1 MFIIYRPTVTLLLH
15 NFDLFRTC
23 RSSFCT
29 VAWQLA
35 RFQLTRRIARSL
47 GDSRAFCH
55 QTSRQL
61 VTSRSRLGLG
71 RKGLVH
77 IISGEYTENTTVL
90 LPVKKPDQQLAATLC
105 ESGSPQ
111 ISAEVSARLQYREY
125 GTKTGVTGVVSLS
138 EK

>member
-1 MFIIYRPTVTLLLH
+1 MGTAYCFSPNVSATCNVSVSVSSRTH
-15 NFDLFRTC
+15 NV
-23 RSSFCT
+23 S
-29 VAWQLA
+29 
-35 RFQLTRRIARSL
+35 
-47 GDSRAFCH
+47 
-55 QTSRQL
+55 
-61 VTSRSRLGLG
+61 SRSRLGLG